1 MMTNEFLAQLAR
13 ALNKKKI
20 ADADEIV
27 DEYAQH
33 FACKLADG
41 YSEEEIAAKL
51 GNPAELAEQF
61 AQDGAP
67 AAGGKNAAAMIGFGV
82 LDVLAA
88 LLFAV
93 LAAFGAA
100 LTAAALAFAVA
111 GVCLLGNCSP
121 FGFIPAMPRLSQL
134 LFGLLALALAVL
146 FGAGCAYYAA
156 FLRQAARS
164 FARFQH
170 NALAGQAALPP
181 LPLRPQMSARR
192 NRRLRGIFW
201 AALTA
206 VAVLFVL
213 GITAACIQAR
223 AFEFWHAWGWFG
235 YSSGIAG

>member
-1 MMTNEFLAQLAR
+1 
-13 ALNKKKI
+13 
-20 ADADEIV
+20 
-27 DEYAQH
+27 
-33 FACKLADG
+33 
-41 YSEEEIAAKL
+41 
-51 GNPAELAEQF
+51 
-61 AQDGAP
+61 
-67 AAGGKNAAAMIGFGV
+67 MIGFGV
-82 LDVLAA
+82 LDILAA

-93 LAAFGAA
+93 LAAFG
-100 LTAAALAFAVA
+100 TALAAA

-134 LFGLLALALAVL
+134 FFGLLALALAML
-146 FGAGCAYYAA
+146 FCAGCAYYAA

>member
-1 MMTNEFLAQLAR
+1 
-13 ALNKKKI
+13 
-20 ADADEIV
+20 
-27 DEYAQH
+27 
-33 FACKLADG
+33 
-41 YSEEEIAAKL
+41 
-51 GNPAELAEQF
+51 
-61 AQDGAP
+61 
-67 AAGGKNAAAMIGFGV
+67 MIGFGV

-93 LAAFGAA
+93 LAAFCAA
-100 LTAAALAFAVA
+100 LSVA
-111 GVCLLGNCSP
+111 SASFSPSFFFLLCP
-121 FGFIPAMPRLSQL
+121 FP
-134 LFGLLALALAVL
+134 L

-235 YSSGIAG
+235 YSSRIAG

>member
-1 MMTNEFLAQLAR
+1 MMTNEFLAQ
-13 ALNKKKI
+13 
-20 ADADEIV
+20 
-27 DEYAQH
+27 
-33 FACKLADG
+33 
-41 YSEEEIAAKL
+41 
-51 GNPAELAEQF
+51 
-61 AQDGAP
+61 
-67 AAGGKNAAAMIGFGV
+67 
-82 LDVLAA
+82 
-88 LLFAV
+88 LFAV

-100 LTAAALAFAVA
+100 LAAAAAAFAAA

-134 LFGLLALALAVL
+134 LFGLLTLALAVL

-170 NALAGQAALPP
+170 NALSGQAALPP
-181 LPLRPQMSARR
+181 LPLRQQMIARR